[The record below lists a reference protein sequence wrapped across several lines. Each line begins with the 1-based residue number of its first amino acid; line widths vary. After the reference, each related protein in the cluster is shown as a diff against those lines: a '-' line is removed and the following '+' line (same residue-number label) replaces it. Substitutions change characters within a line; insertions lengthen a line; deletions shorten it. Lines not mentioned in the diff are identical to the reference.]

1 MTLSDDVLGRAR
13 VRETAELQAYYERL
27 EELDAGA
34 LWTIANKIEPWFPQP
49 RSVPMHWRYRDLR
62 PLVLEALGLV
72 KADDAGRRVVALYNP
87 DRRDIAATVGL
98 LYSGLQ
104 VMAPGESMTAHR
116 HQAAALRFVLEGTGA
131 WTIVD
136 GQKLKVG
143 PRDFAITPNWTWHE
157 HGNDG
162 EESSGPVIWQDGLD
176 IPLVNALDAPFYE
189 VHPSTYQKQEGVVN
203 SSLHTY
209 GAGQLRP
216 AGGSWGKNHSP
227 LLAYPWEPTYEAL
240 LSAAKASDGSPYDG
254 IIMEYSNPLTGGSVM
269 PTMSAHMQLLRAGE
283 ATLAHRQVGSK
294 IYTAA
299 KGSGTSVVNGK
310 RFDWSEGDIFCV
322 PSWAWH
328 EHANVSRSD
337 DACLFSF
344 NDFPVM
350 RSLGFFRE
358 EAYPDN
364 DGHQPAEGRSLM
376 V

>member
-1 MTLSDDVLGRAR
+1 MAYDDDALGRAR
-13 VRETAELQAYYERL
+13 VIDTPELAEYYARL
-27 EELDAGA
+27 EKLEAGA
-34 LWTIANKIEPWFPQP
+34 LWQVANKIEPWYPQP
-49 RSVPMHWRYRDLR
+49 QSVPVHWRFADLR
-62 PLVLEALGLV
+62 PLVLEALNLV
-72 KADDAGRRVVALYNP
+72 SGDDAGRRVVALYNP
-87 DRRDIAATVGL
+87 QRRDIAATVGL

-104 VMAPGESMTAHR
+104 VMGPGEAMTAHR
-116 HQAAALRFVLEGTGA
+116 HQAAALRFVIEGTGA

-136 GQKLKVG
+136 GQKLTVRPG
-143 PRDFAITPNWTWHE
+143 DFAITPNWTWHE
-157 HGNDG
+157 HGNEGVD
-162 EESSGPVIWQDGLD
+162 GPVIWQDGLD

-189 VHPSTYQKQEGVVN
+189 VHPNVYQAQVGVTNN
-203 SSLHTY
+203 SLLTY

-216 AGGSWGKNHSP
+216 FADTWRKNHSP
-227 LLAYPWEPTYEAL
+227 LLAYPWGPTYEAL
-240 LSAAKASDGSPYDG
+240 CNAAKATDGSPYDG

-269 PTMSAHMQLLRAGE
+269 PTMSAHMQLLRPGE

-299 KGSGTSVVNGK
+299 KGSGTSIVAGR
-310 RFDWSEGDIFCV
+310 RFDWTAGDIFCV

-328 EHANVSRSD
+328 EHANASASD

-364 DGHQPAEGRSLM
+364 DGHQPC
-376 V
+376 

>member
-1 MTLSDDVLGRAR
+1 MDHSDDILGRAR
-13 VRETAELQAYYERL
+13 VAGSAELDAYYDRL
-27 EELDAGA
+27 AELEAGA
-34 LWTIANKIEPWFPQP
+34 LWTIANKIEPWYPQP
-49 RSVPMHWRYRDLR
+49 RSKPMKWSFQELR
-62 PLVLEALGLV
+62 PLVLEALKLV
-72 KADDAGRRVVALYNP
+72 SGDDAGRRVVALYNP
-87 DRRDIAATVGL
+87 ELRDIAATVGL
-98 LYSGLQ
+98 LYTGLQ
-104 VMAPGESMTAHR
+104 VMGPGESMTAHR
-116 HQAAALRFVLEGTGA
+116 HQAAALRFVLEGSGA

-143 PRDFAITPNWTWHE
+143 PRDFAITPAGTWHE
-157 HGNDG
+157 HGNEGID
-162 EESSGPVIWQDGLD
+162 SDGPVIWQDGLD
-176 IPLVNALDAPFYE
+176 IPLVNALDAPYYE
-189 VHPSTYQKQEGVVN
+189 VHPDVYQKQVGVVN
-203 SSLHTY
+203 SSLLTY

-216 AGGSWGKNHSP
+216 YGDTWSANHSP

-240 LSAAKASDGSPYDG
+240 QNAAKATDGSPFDG

-283 ATLAHRQVGSK
+283 RTLAHRQVGSK

-299 KGSGTSVVNGK
+299 KGSGTSIIAGT
-310 RFDWSEGDIFCV
+310 RYDWSEGDIFCV

-328 EHANVSRSD
+328 EHANASTSE

-364 DGHQPAEGRSLM
+364 DGHQPVTS
-376 V
+376 